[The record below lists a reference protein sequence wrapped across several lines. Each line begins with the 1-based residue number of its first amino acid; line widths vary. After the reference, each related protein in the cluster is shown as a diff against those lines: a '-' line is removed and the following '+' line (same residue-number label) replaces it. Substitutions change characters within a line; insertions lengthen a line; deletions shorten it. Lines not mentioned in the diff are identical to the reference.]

1 MQQSAISLSEGE
13 ETIDSNNNNNNDNYE
28 EDDYNKVN
36 NSDNNDGFDDAAIAA
51 NREDGE
57 SLLCQEIWYSTI
69 RLNQGAEYQKKDKK
83 KVHDILPPWE
93 SKIDCECDESDGGG
107 RRQIA

>member
-13 ETIDSNNNNNNDNYE
+13 ETIDSNKNNNDDNYE
-28 EDDYNKVN
+28 EDDYDKVN
-36 NSDNNDGFDDAAIAA
+36 NSDNNNGFDDAAIAA

-57 SLLCQEIWYSTI
+57 RLLCQEIWYLTI
-69 RLNQGAEYQKKDKK
+69 RLNQGVEYQKKDKK
-83 KVHDILPPWE
+83 KVHDTLPPWE
-93 SKIDCECDESDGGG
+93 SKIVCECDELDGGG

>member
-13 ETIDSNNNNNNDNYE
+13 ETIDSNKNNNNDNYE

-57 SLLCQEIWYSTI
+57 SLLCQEI
-69 RLNQGAEYQKKDKK
+69 
-83 KVHDILPPWE
+83 
-93 SKIDCECDESDGGG
+93 
-107 RRQIA
+107 